1 MLSDGTS
8 ERSRRVA
15 ALAGRLRLAQ
25 ADLADEKPEVR
36 REQVESEIARA
47 IASVPPQDREAFLRE
62 LLVGFPIGV
71 SASEAAGVTTGA
83 RSVAPKTEPSA
94 AREAPRDPAMAAE
107 SLADGLLNVW
117 SAITPDQKTA
127 LLARLSKGGVAP
139 SPSGPGVLSDAAAQK
154 LRGALGLGTADQP
167 DPQKVGDMA
176 VMLLEFVLSLDRVV
190 WGAWSRTIAP
200 ASGVRANGPVQRP
213 LRDLVIG
220 KKDAAGGS
228 KPNPTG
234 GSMASVTASSP
245 GVVTAAGEVQRLS
258 TMTVALV
265 SAVAQAGKSFGQK
278 FMSQFSPGAIEDSVN
293 DSGFGNKDAQRW
305 LLYKA
310 RAASLDTTAIDAE
323 ITQAVVRSVEEW
335 MKRAGR

>member
-15 ALAGRLRLAQ
+15 ALAGRLRMAQ
-25 ADLADEKPEVR
+25 SDLADEKPEVR
-36 REQVESEIARA
+36 REQVESEISRA
-47 IASVPPQDREAFLRE
+47 IASIPPQDREAFLRE
-62 LLVGFPIGV
+62 LLVGFPIGL
-71 SASEAAGVTTGA
+71 SASEAAGAAPTGRA
-83 RSVAPKTEPSA
+83 GAPKPEPA
-94 AREAPRDPAMAAE
+94 AAEPPRDPAMIAE
-107 SLADGLLNVW
+107 SMADGLLKVW
-117 SAITPDQKTA
+117 STISAEQKQS
-127 LLARLSKGGVAP
+127 LLAKLSKGGVAP
-139 SPSGPGVLSDAAAQK
+139 SASGPGVLSDAATQK
-154 LRGALGLGTADQP
+154 LRGALGLGTTDQP

-200 ASGVRANGPVQRP
+200 ASAVRANGPVQRP
-213 LRDLVIG
+213 LRELVVG
-220 KKDAAGGS
+220 KKDAAGQP
-228 KPNPTG
+228 KPG
-234 GSMASVTASSP
+234 VSAASMTASTP
-245 GVVTAAGEVQRLS
+245 GNITAAGEVQRLS

-278 FMSQFSPGAIEDSVN
+278 FMSQFSPGAIEDSIN

-310 RAASLDTTAIDAE
+310 RAASLDTTSIDAE

>member
-36 REQVESEIARA
+36 REQVESEISRA

-62 LLVGFPIGV
+62 LLLGFPIGL
-71 SASEAAGVTTGA
+71 SAGDPGAAGGA
-83 RSVAPKTEPSA
+83 RPVAAKP
-94 AREAPRDPAMAAE
+94 EAIASSEESPRDPAMVAE
-107 SLADGLLNVW
+107 SMADGLLRVW
-117 SAITPDQKTA
+117 SVISPDQRTA
-127 LLARLSKGGVAP
+127 VLGRLSKGGVAP
-139 SPSGPGVLSDAAAQK
+139 AASGPGVLSEAATQK
-154 LRGALGLGTADQP
+154 LRGVLGLGTADQP

-190 WGAWSRTIAP
+190 WGAWTRTIAP
-200 ASGVRANGPVQRP
+200 ASAVRANGPVQRP

-220 KKDAAGGS
+220 KKDAGTVS
-228 KPNPTG
+228 R
-234 GSMASVTASSP
+234 ASVTSTASAP
-245 GVVTAAGEVQRLS
+245 APALTAAGEVQRLS

-310 RAASLDTTAIDAE
+310 RVASLDTTAIDAE

>member
-15 ALAGRLRLAQ
+15 ALAGRLRMAQ
-25 ADLADEKPEVR
+25 SDLADEKPEVR
-36 REQVESEIARA
+36 REQIENEVSRA
-47 IASVPPQDREAFLRE
+47 IASVSPQDREAFLRE
-62 LLVGFPIGV
+62 LLIGFPIGLSAAESGGATAAV
-71 SASEAAGVTTGA
+71 RTNGAKTEAAASE
-83 RSVAPKTEPSA
+83 SS
-94 AREAPRDPAMAAE
+94 RDPAMVAE
-107 SLADGLLNVW
+107 SMADGLLKVW
-117 SAITPDQKTA
+117 SAISPDQRQS
-127 LLARLSKGGVAP
+127 LLAKLSSGGVAP
-139 SPSGPGVLSDAAAQK
+139 AASGPGVLSEAATQK

-167 DPQKVGDMA
+167 DPQRVGDMA

-200 ASGVRANGPVQRP
+200 ASAVRANGPVQRP
-213 LRDLVIG
+213 LRELVIG
-220 KKDAAGGS
+220 KKDAAGVS
-228 KPNPTG
+228 K
-234 GSMASVTASSP
+234 ASVTSTAGALAP
-245 GVVTAAGEVQRLS
+245 GVTAQSEVQRLS

-305 LLYKA
+305 VLYKA

-323 ITQAVVRSVEEW
+323 ITQAVVKSVEEW

>member
-25 ADLADEKPEVR
+25 SDLADEKPEVR
-36 REQVESEIARA
+36 REQIENEVSRA

-62 LLVGFPIGV
+62 LLVGFPIGL
-71 SASEAAGVTTGA
+71 SASEAAGMTAPA
-83 RSVAPKTEPSA
+83 RGGSGKPEPTPAQES
-94 AREAPRDPAMAAE
+94 APRDPAMVAE
-107 SLADGLLNVW
+107 SMADGLLGVW
-117 SAITPDQKTA
+117 SSISPDQKKSV
-127 LLARLSKGGVAP
+127 LAKLSKGGVAP

-154 LRGALGLGTADQP
+154 LRGALGLGTTDQP

-190 WGAWSRTIAP
+190 WGAWTRTIAP
-200 ASGVRANGPVQRP
+200 ASAVKPNGPVQRP

-220 KKDAAGGS
+220 KKDAAGVS
-228 KPNPTG
+228 T
-234 GSMASVTASSP
+234 SSVTSSAP
-245 GVVTAAGEVQRLS
+245 GGITAASEVQRLS
-258 TMTVALV
+258 VLTTALV
-265 SAVAQAGKSFGQK
+265 AAVTQAGKSFGQR
-278 FMSQFSPGAIEDSVN
+278 FMSTFAPVAIEDSVN

-323 ITQAVVRSVEEW
+323 ITQSVVKLAEKY
-335 MKRAGR
+335 MTGR